1 MYETKRISKRTKS
14 KIQNPKS
21 KIKKVEQ
28 HRLIDKR
35 LETLRER
42 ILQMSGE
49 VEKAV
54 ERAMQSLVERDSD
67 LAKAVLA
74 HDDVI
79 DRLELELDRACVE
92 IFVLQQPAASDLRF
106 VIALAKITPV
116 LERIADHA
124 GNIASAAIE
133 LNKEPQLKQYVDLPR
148 MASKTAEML
157 RRAIEAFTRGD
168 SGGARRVISMDKEVD
183 EIYRK
188 NFHDLL
194 EFMVKDPATVTRATH
209 LLFVAKHIERIGDY
223 VKDICELTVYM
234 IEAEFIKH
242 SPDSLL

>member
-1 MYETKRISKRTKS
+1 
-14 KIQNPKS
+14 
-21 KIKKVEQ
+21 VEQ
-28 HRLIDKR
+28 HRLIDRR
-35 LETLRER
+35 LESLRER

-54 ERAMQSLVERDSD
+54 ERAMQSLAERDSD
-67 LAKAVLA
+67 LAREVLA
-74 HDDVI
+74 QDDVI
-79 DRLELELDRACVE
+79 DQLELELDRACVE
-92 IFVLQQPAASDLRF
+92 VFVLQQPAASDLRF
-106 VIALAKITPV
+106 VIALAKITPI

-133 LNKEPQLKQYVDLPR
+133 LNKEPQLKQYIDLPR
-148 MASKTAEML
+148 MASQTAEML
-157 RRAIEAFTRGD
+157 RKATEAFTRGD
-168 SGGARRVISMDKEVD
+168 SAGARRVISLDKEID

-188 NFHDLL
+188 IFRELL
-194 EFMVKDPATVTRATH
+194 EFMIQDPTTITRATH

-242 SPDSLL
+242 SPDGIR

>member
-1 MYETKRISKRTKS
+1 M
-14 KIQNPKS
+14 
-21 KIKKVEQ
+21 EQ

-35 LETLRER
+35 LESLRER

-54 ERAMQSLVERDSD
+54 ERAMQSLVERNSD
-67 LAKAVLA
+67 LAKDVLA
-74 HDDVI
+74 YDDVI
-79 DRLELELDRACVE
+79 DRLELEIDRACIE

-106 VIALAKITPV
+106 VIAVAKITPI

-124 GNIASAAIE
+124 VNIASAAIE
-133 LNKEPQLKQYVDLPR
+133 LSKEPQLKQYVDMPR
-148 MASKTAEML
+148 MTARAAEML
-157 RRAIEAFTRGD
+157 KKATEAFTRGD
-168 SGGARRVISMDKEVD
+168 SAEARRVIAMDREIDEV
-183 EIYRK
+183 YRK
-188 NFHDLL
+188 VFRELL
-194 EFMVKDPATVTRATH
+194 DFMIQDSTTTTRAAH

-242 SPDSLL
+242 SPDQNG